1 LGDHPV
7 AEAAERIMQQT
18 PTIAIGVAA
27 VASGLYWIMRRRQL
41 LAQTTFDV
49 HADDDGAAEV
59 LADAERAQKGEES

>member
-1 LGDHPV
+1 M
-7 AEAAERIMQQT
+7 AQT

-49 HADDDGAAEV
+49 GAGDEDAREV